1 MGLARTM
8 TATLVGVEAQ
18 VITVEANVGAGLPG
32 TYIGGLADSTVKESV
47 DRMKTAVQNSS
58 LAWPKTKVIVNLTPA
73 GVRKTGTQLDLA
85 MCVAILAAG
94 NKDKF
99 GLLDR
104 TLLLGEVGLDG
115 RIRGVTGVLPSLLA
129 ARSAGLRL
137 AVVPAA
143 NAAEA
148 AVVEGI
154 EVYVAGNIEEAYSWL
169 SGQPTLL
176 RVAEHLE
183 MWGQLEVGS
192 TRVSPIPSTRRSLD
206 MCDVVGQEE
215 AKFAAEVAAAGGHN
229 FMMIGPPGSGK
240 SLIAE
245 RLPSILPTLTKEEQ
259 LSATAVHSIVSKA
272 RSCSVSSPPF
282 VAPHHS
288 VTKAALLG
296 GGTVPVPGAVSMAHH
311 GVLFLDE
318 VSEINAQVLDSLR
331 MPLEQRC
338 VRLVRSNRSI
348 VFPASF
354 QLVLAAN
361 PCRCGAEEVMD
372 CRCTPVVRQ
381 RYLSNLSGPL
391 RDRIDIFVRT
401 RSKGPL
407 LNAGGS
413 ETSDVIAGRVAEAR
427 SRALAR
433 WESHGYGAVTNA
445 AMNPHVLR
453 REFAPDDEGM
463 AYLGALLSN
472 GDLSQRGVD
481 RAIKLSW
488 TLADLEGISRPS
500 MDHVARA
507 YDLRED
513 PMIGLGLPADEVGDI
528 SSLPMVAEDELDSSA
543 HSASSASSHSSS
555 GAESEDVA

>member
-8 TATLVGVEAQ
+8 TATIVGVEAQ
-18 VITVEANVGAGLPG
+18 IVTVEANVGAGLPG
-32 TYIGGLADSTVKESV
+32 TYIGGLADSAIKESV
-47 DRMKTAVQNSS
+47 DRMKTATQNSS

-73 GVRKTGTQLDLA
+73 SVRKTGTQMDLA
-85 MCVAILAAG
+85 MCMAIIAAG
-94 NKDKF
+94 NKETF
-99 GLLDR
+99 GLLSR

-115 RIRGVTGVLPSLLA
+115 SIRGTSGVLPSLLA
-129 ARSAGLRL
+129 ARSQGIRF
-137 AVVPAA
+137 AVVPAD
-143 NAAEA
+143 NAAE
-148 AVVEGI
+148 VEIVEGI
-154 EVYVAGNIEEAYSWL
+154 EVYVASSIEDTYLWL
-169 SGQPTLL
+169 SGQPKLL
-176 RVAEHLE
+176 RVSEHLD
-183 MWGQLEVGS
+183 MWGKSADSLSGLSDDSHV
-192 TRVSPIPSTRRSLD
+192 LD
-206 MCDVVGQEE
+206 MSDVVGQED

-245 RLPSILPTLTKEEQ
+245 RLPSILPELTKEEQ
-259 LSATAVHSIVSKA
+259 LSVMAIHSVLGKA
-272 RSCSVSSPPF
+272 GSSFICDPPF

-296 GGTVPVPGAVSMAHH
+296 GGTVPVPGAVSKAHH

-318 VSEINAQVLDSLR
+318 VSEINAQILDSLR

-338 VRLVRSNRSI
+338 VRIVRSHRSV
-348 VFPASF
+348 VFPAEF

-401 RSKGPL
+401 KSKGPL
-407 LNAGGS
+407 LNADGGES
-413 ETSDVIAGRVAEAR
+413 SQVIAARVAEAR
-427 SRALAR
+427 ARALAR
-433 WESHGYGAVTNA
+433 WSAAGFGEVTNA
-445 AMNPHVLR
+445 AMNSHILR

-463 AYLGALLSN
+463 AYLGALLSA

-488 TLADLEGISRPS
+488 TLADLDGATRPS
-500 MDHVARA
+500 LEHVARA
-507 YDLRED
+507 YELRED
-513 PMIGLGLPADEVGDI
+513 PMVGNLVSSEEM
-528 SSLPMVAEDELDSSA
+528 SSLSLVENA
-543 HSASSASSHSSS
+543 
-555 GAESEDVA
+555 SEDVA

>member
-8 TATLVGVEAQ
+8 TATLQGVDAQ
-18 VITVEANVGAGLPG
+18 VVVVEANVGAGLPG
-32 TYIGGLADSTVKESV
+32 TYIGGLADSAVKESV
-47 DRMKTAVQNSS
+47 DRMKTAVQNSALS
-58 LAWPKTKVIVNLTPA
+58 WPKTKVIVNLTPA
-73 GVRKTGTQLDLA
+73 GVRKSGTQMDLA
-85 MCVAILAAG
+85 MCISILAAG
-94 NKDKF
+94 SKETF
-99 GLLDR
+99 GLLGR
-104 TLLLGEVGLDG
+104 TLFLGEVGLDG
-115 RIRGVTGVLPSLLA
+115 SIRNVAGVLPSLLS
-129 ARSAGLRL
+129 ARAAGLRF
-137 AVVPAA
+137 AVVPAD

-148 AVVEGI
+148 SVVDGI
-154 EVYVAGNIEEAYSWL
+154 EVYVAHNVEDAYSWL
-169 SGQPTLL
+169 SGQPALL
-176 RVAEHLE
+176 PAGEYLE
-183 MWGQLEVGS
+183 MCGELDSGTVNS
-192 TRVSPIPSTRRSLD
+192 TRGLD
-206 MCDVVGQEE
+206 MRDVVGQED

-229 FMMIGPPGSGK
+229 FMMIGPPGAGK

-245 RLPSILPTLTKEEQ
+245 RLPSILPPLNKEQQ
-259 LSATAVHSIVSKA
+259 LAVMAVHSVLGKTGSNFA
-272 RSCSVSSPPF
+272 CDPPF

-296 GGTVPVPGAVSMAHH
+296 GGNVPVPGAVSMAHH

-318 VSEINAQVLDSLR
+318 VSEINAHVLDSLR

-338 VRLVRSNRSI
+338 VSILRSHRSV
-348 VFPASF
+348 VFPADF

-407 LNAGGS
+407 LDSGLS
-413 ETSDVIAGRVAEAR
+413 ESSASIAARVAEAR
-427 SRALAR
+427 SRATAR
-433 WESHGYGAVTNA
+433 WERHGFGAVTNA

-453 REFAPDDEGM
+453 REFAPDHEGM

-472 GDLSQRGVD
+472 GELSQRGID

-488 TLADLEGISRPS
+488 TLADLEGAARPAL
-500 MDHVARA
+500 DHVARA

-513 PMIGLGLPADEVGDI
+513 PMVGLGLATDDVAAGA
-528 SSLPMVAEDELDSSA
+528 SLAVVNDSGCN
-543 HSASSASSHSSS
+543 ASSSSS
-555 GAESEDVA
+555 ESEDVA

>member
-8 TATLVGVEAQ
+8 TATIVGVEAQ
-18 VITVEANVGAGLPG
+18 IVTVEANVGAGLPG
-32 TYIGGLADSTVKESV
+32 TYIGGLADSAIKESV
-47 DRMKTAVQNSS
+47 DRMKTATQNSP

-73 GVRKTGTQLDLA
+73 SVRKTGTQMDLA
-85 MCVAILAAG
+85 MCMAIIAAG
-94 NKDKF
+94 NKETF
-99 GLLDR
+99 GLLSR

-115 RIRGVTGVLPSLLA
+115 SIRGTSGVLPSLLA
-129 ARSAGLRL
+129 ARSQGIRF
-137 AVVPAA
+137 AVVPAD
-143 NAAEA
+143 NAAE
-148 AVVEGI
+148 VEIVEGI
-154 EVYVAGNIEEAYSWL
+154 EVYVASSIEDTYLWL
-169 SGQPTLL
+169 SGQPKLL
-176 RVAEHLE
+176 RVSEHLD
-183 MWGQLEVGS
+183 MWGKSADSLSGLS
-192 TRVSPIPSTRRSLD
+192 DDSHALD
-206 MCDVVGQEE
+206 MSDVVGQED

-245 RLPSILPTLTKEEQ
+245 RLPSILPELTKEER
-259 LSATAVHSIVSKA
+259 LSVMAIHSVLGKA
-272 RSCSVSSPPF
+272 GSSFICDPPF

-296 GGTVPVPGAVSMAHH
+296 GGTVPVPGAVSKAHH

-318 VSEINAQVLDSLR
+318 VSEINAQILDSLR

-338 VRLVRSNRSI
+338 VRIVRSHRSV
-348 VFPASF
+348 VFPAEF

-401 RSKGPL
+401 KSKGPL
-407 LNAGGS
+407 LNADGGES
-413 ETSDVIAGRVAEAR
+413 SQVIAARVAEAR
-427 SRALAR
+427 ARALAR
-433 WESHGYGAVTNA
+433 WAAAGFGEVTNA
-445 AMNPHVLR
+445 AMNSHILR

-463 AYLGALLSN
+463 AYLGALLSA

-488 TLADLEGISRPS
+488 TLADLDGATRPS
-500 MDHVARA
+500 LEHVARA
-507 YDLRED
+507 YELRED
-513 PMIGLGLPADEVGDI
+513 PMVGNLVSSEEM
-528 SSLPMVAEDELDSSA
+528 SSLSLVENA
-543 HSASSASSHSSS
+543 
-555 GAESEDVA
+555 SEDVA